1 MHHKEYLGA
10 RKFTAAPPPNPPLQ
24 LEINSWKQ
32 ELARLHTHKSKLVR
46 LPDRTEYKHDQG
58 THALSAGYVRLR
70 NSNMNENES

>member
-10 RKFTAAPPPNPPLQ
+10 RKFTATFFPPLQ

-32 ELARLHTHKSKLVR
+32 ELARLHTHKTKLVF
-46 LPDRTEYKHDQG
+46 LPDRTEYKHGQG

-70 NSNMNENES
+70 NSNMNENAS